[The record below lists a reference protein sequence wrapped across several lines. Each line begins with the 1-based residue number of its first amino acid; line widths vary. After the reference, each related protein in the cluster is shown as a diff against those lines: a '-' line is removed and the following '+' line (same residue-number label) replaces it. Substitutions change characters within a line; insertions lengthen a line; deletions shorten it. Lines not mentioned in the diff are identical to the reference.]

1 MVVSATASCDALAIP
16 ASVKAALC
24 GALHAAEHE
33 LEERLLRAG
42 RTGERSHDVDVTLL
56 ST

>member
-24 GALHAAEHE
+24 GARHAAEHE

-42 RTGERSHDVDVTLL
+42 QTGERSHDMDVTLL
-56 ST
+56 SA